1 MGSKNKLKRFKE
13 NETFDNVVQP
23 TRDQLVNSGFDLKGN
38 WNSDFFKNENPIV
51 LELGCGKGEYS
62 VSLAKKY
69 PNKNFIGID
78 IKGARF
84 WRGAKTAVEEKIENV
99 GFLRTQIELIDYA
112 FAANE
117 VDEIWITF
125 PDPQIKYKRTKHR
138 MTNSEFLKRYKT
150 ILKPDGIVNLKTD
163 SEFMHGYTLGL
174 LHGEGHEVLYAN
186 HNVYKQEGSPEEV
199 TSIQTF
205 YESQYLEQNKPI
217 TYIRFKIKGS

>member
-13 NETFDNVVQP
+13 NETFENVIQP
-23 TRDQLVNSGFDLKGN
+23 KREELVGGTFHLQGL
-38 WNSDFFKNENPIV
+38 WNKKVFKNDHPIV

-62 VSLAKKY
+62 IGLAKKY

-84 WRGAKTAVEEKIENV
+84 WRGAKTAVEEGISNV
-99 GFLRTQIELIDYA
+99 AFLRTQIELIEYA
-112 FAANE
+112 FAKNE

-138 MTNSEFLKRYKT
+138 MTNSEFLERYKK
-150 ILKPDGIVNLKTD
+150 ILKPEGIVNLKTD

-174 LHGEGHEVLYAN
+174 LHGAGHEVLYAN

-199 TSIQTF
+199 TGIQTF

-217 TYIRFKIKGS
+217 TYIRFKIK

>member
-1 MGSKNKLKRFKE
+1 MGSKNKLKRFNE
-13 NETFDNVVQP
+13 NETFANVIQP
-23 TRDQLVNSGFDLKGN
+23 TRDELVTGNFELKGH
-38 WNSDFFKNENPIV
+38 WKSKFFKNSNPLV

-62 VSLAKKY
+62 VALAKKY
-69 PNKNFIGID
+69 PEKNFIGID

-84 WRGAKTAVEEKIENV
+84 WRGAKTAIEEQIPNV
-99 GFLRTQIELIDYA
+99 GFIRTQIELVD
-112 FAANE
+112 FVFGENE

-138 MTNSEFLKRYKT
+138 MTNSQFLKRYKT

-186 HNVYKQEGSPEEV
+186 HDVYKQEGSPEDV

-205 YESQYLEQNKPI
+205 YESQYLEHNKPI
-217 TYIRFKIKGS
+217 TYIRFKIK

>member
-13 NETFDNVVQP
+13 NETFNNVFQP
-23 TRDQLVNSGFDLKGN
+23 KRDELVNANYQLKGH
-38 WNSDFFKNENPIV
+38 WNTKVFKNDNPLV
-51 LELGCGKGEYS
+51 LELGCGRGEYS
-62 VSLAKKY
+62 VELARQN

-84 WRGAKTAVEEKIENV
+84 WRGAKTAIEDNIPNV
-99 GFLRTQIELIDYA
+99 AFLRTQIELVDFA
-112 FAANE
+112 FAQHE

-150 ILKPDGIVNLKTD
+150 ILKPDGVVNLKTD

-186 HNVYKQEGSPEEV
+186 HNVYKQEGSPKEV
-199 TSIQTF
+199 TSIQTY
-205 YESQYLEQNKPI
+205 YESQYLELNKPI
-217 TYIRFKIKGS
+217 TYIRFKIK